1 MYFQIQGQIPTK
13 TFWHQLLNGKIS
25 TDESQPRSTTVSD
38 EFVTINLNTS
48 LGKSFYFEFTIW
60 YSLYH
65 DFTSNSLS
73 VSLTWSMWTL
83 NECSRNS
90 TDSLEKKS
98 DMIYSAKVIINRKG
112 LLYCKASI
120 WIQSLIFTNTS
131 LVSAKIKRSQTGQN
145 DHVKK
150 INRPR

>member
-65 DFTSNSLS
+65 DFTSWFHLTISLAN
-73 VSLTWSMWTL
+73 L
-83 NECSRNS
+83 
-90 TDSLEKKS
+90 
-98 DMIYSAKVIINRKG
+98 INVNFEWMFEE
-112 LLYCKASI
+112 LY
-120 WIQSLIFTNTS
+120 
-131 LVSAKIKRSQTGQN
+131 R
-145 DHVKK
+145 
-150 INRPR
+150 